1 LLFMSHPIEID
12 ASHSGLHMARTE
24 IPSPDDFAEALMEEW
39 APSSGAMIN
48 ERRAMTEDAA
58 TLRLARS
65 F

>member
-1 LLFMSHPIEID
+1 MSFQIEPQL
-12 ASHSGLHMARTE
+12 ASPQRTE
-24 IPSPDDFAEALMEEW
+24 IPSPDDFADALMQEW
-39 APSSGAMIN
+39 APSVSATIN